1 MLALTLT
8 PGIGPVLAAR
18 LLAAFGSPDAA
29 LAASP
34 SQLEQVPGIGRTKS
48 RSIAKTLGQGQAVI
62 DAELE
67 LVARHNVSLTA
78 LGDPDYPP
86 LLAQIPNPPPILYT
100 QGRRDLDADQY
111 PVAIVGSRRCT
122 AYGLEQA
129 ERFAGVLG
137 RSGLT
142 IVSGGARGI
151 DSGAH
156 RGSLRAGGR
165 TIAVMGCGLAHTYPP
180 ENRDLF
186 DQIVTQDRGWLAS
199 ELPMNTHP
207 AAENFPA
214 RNRIISGLSL
224 GVIVL
229 EAGKNSGSL
238 ITARMA
244 GDEHGREVMA
254 IPGRVDSSAS
264 EGTHALLKEGAALLI
279 TTPGDVLALLETPA
293 RHHHAGTHDARYTP
307 RSTDHSADP
316 SQDPSAQSEH
326 RPPGDQPV
334 DSAGSHLFSLSPN
347 SPTQA
352 GRPVP
357 VASGASLLPPLHQRI
372 LAALATPRTPDQL
385 AEHLDISPEDLR
397 AQVTMLEVL
406 GQLSRRGV
414 LLERKR

>member
-1 MLALTLT
+1 MLALALT
-8 PGIGPVLAAR
+8 KGIGPVIASR

-34 SQLEQVPGIGRTKS
+34 SQLEQVPGIGRT
-48 RSIAKTLGQGQAVI
+48 RARALTATLREGQPAI

-67 LVARHNVSLTA
+67 LAARHGVRLIA
-78 LGDPDYPP
+78 IGDADYPP
-86 LLAQIPNPPPILYT
+86 LLAQIPDPPPILYIR
-100 QGRRDLDADQY
+100 GRRDLEADQY
-111 PVAIVGSRRCT
+111 PVAIVGSRKCT

-180 ENRDLF
+180 ENRELF
-186 DQIVTQDRGWLAS
+186 DQIVNTDRGWLVS
-199 ELPMNTHP
+199 ELPMDTAP

-229 EAGKNSGSL
+229 EAGRQSGSL

-254 IPGRVDSSAS
+254 IPGRVDSAAS
-264 EGTHALLKEGAALLI
+264 EGTHALLKEGAALLV
-279 TTPGDVLALLETPA
+279 TSPGDVLALLETPA
-293 RHHHAGTHDARYTP
+293 RHHHAGTHEARYALPT
-307 RSTDHSADP
+307 REANELLSTHGAD
-316 SQDPSAQSEH
+316 DDADAQSPETTLFAGSPPAT
-326 RPPGDQPV
+326 RPPAPGI
-334 DSAGSHLFSLSPN
+334 SPLQQQILDALET
-347 SPTQA
+347 PTTA
-352 GRPVP
+352 D
-357 VASGASLLPPLHQRI
+357 A
-372 LAALATPRTPDQL
+372 LAAALSLA
-385 AEHLDISPEDLR
+385 PEALR
-397 AQVTMLEVL
+397 AQITMLEVL
-406 GQLSRRGV
+406 GRVSRRGS
-414 LLERKR
+414 LLERSLPR

>member
-1 MLALTLT
+1 MTPRTRDLLALTLT
-8 PGIGPVLAAR
+8 PGIGPILAAR
-18 LLAAFGSPDAA
+18 LLAAFPSPAEA

-34 SQLEQVPGIGRTKS
+34 SKLETIPGIGRTKA
-48 RSIAKTLGQGQAVI
+48 RAIAKTLAEGKPAI
-62 DAELE
+62 DAELD
-67 LVARHNVSLTA
+67 LVARHNVQLLA

-86 LLAQIPNPPPILYT
+86 LLAQIPNPPPILYI
-100 QGRRDLDADQY
+100 QGRRDLELDRY

-129 ERFAGVLG
+129 ERFGGILG

-156 RGSLRAGGR
+156 RGSLRSGGR

-186 DQIVTQDRGWLAS
+186 DQIVTEDRGWLAS
-199 ELPMNTHP
+199 ELPMNTAP

-229 EAGKNSGSL
+229 EAGKQSGSL

-244 GDEHGREVMA
+244 GDDHGREVMA
-254 IPGRVDSSAS
+254 IPGRVDSPAS

-279 TTPGDVLALLETPA
+279 TSPGDVLALLETPA

-307 RSTDHSADP
+307 
-316 SQDPSAQSEH
+316 
-326 RPPGDQPV
+326 
-334 DSAGSHLFSLSPN
+334 PN
-347 SPTQA
+347 PT
-352 GRPVP
+352 RI
-357 VASGASLLPPLHQRI
+357 GASDGSDDATDESSAATDSPLFAATTTVAPSPAKSRPAPGLSELQHRI
-372 LAALATPRTPDQL
+372 LAALTNPVTADAL
-385 AEHLDISPEDLR
+385 AESLALPVHDLR
-397 AQVTMLEVL
+397 AQITMLEVQ
-406 GQLSRRGV
+406 GQVKRQGSLI
-414 LLERKR
+414 ERAR